1 MIEKDFILVI
11 SEKNKTKQSRSILCG
26 MICAKSKLTVLL
38 ETPDVFEIRALNT
51 FSVTLFL

>member
-1 MIEKDFILVI
+1 
-11 SEKNKTKQSRSILCG
+11 

-38 ETPDVFEIRALNT
+38 ETPDVFEIKALNT